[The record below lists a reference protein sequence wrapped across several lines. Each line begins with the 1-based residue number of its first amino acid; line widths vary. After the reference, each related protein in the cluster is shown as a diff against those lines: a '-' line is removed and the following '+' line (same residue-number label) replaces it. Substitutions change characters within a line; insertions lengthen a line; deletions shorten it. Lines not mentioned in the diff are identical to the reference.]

1 MSRIHQ
7 KGGEPSQRMLR
18 VGELIRHALSDL
30 LTRGE
35 VNAPALSGKVVTVSR
50 VSMSPDLKCA
60 TAYILPLG
68 GEGGDAVI
76 EALDHQRKFMRTEIA
91 QKVNLKF
98 APDLRFKLDNS
109 FDNIDRIDALLNSER
124 VRQDT
129 GREQPLDLAKGDD
142 GKGAA

>member
-1 MSRIHQ
+1 
-7 KGGEPSQRMLR
+7 MLR

>member
-1 MSRIHQ
+1 
-7 KGGEPSQRMLR
+7 MLR
-18 VGELIRHALSDL
+18 VGELIRHALSEL

-35 VNAPALSGKVVTVSR
+35 VNAPALAGKVVTVAR

-60 TAYILPLG
+60 TAYVLPLG
-68 GEGGDAVI
+68 GDGGEAII
-76 EALDHQRKFMRTEIA
+76 EALEHQRKFLRTEVA
-91 QKVNLKF
+91 QKINLKF

-129 GREQPLDLAKGDD
+129 GREQPLDVTDAAA
-142 GKGAA
+142 GKGSA

>member
-1 MSRIHQ
+1 
-7 KGGEPSQRMLR
+7 MLR

-50 VSMSPDLKCA
+50 VAMSPDLKCA

-68 GEGGDAVI
+68 GEGGEAVI

-91 QKVNLKF
+91 QKINLKF

-129 GREQPLDLAKGDD
+129 GREQPLDLAKGDG